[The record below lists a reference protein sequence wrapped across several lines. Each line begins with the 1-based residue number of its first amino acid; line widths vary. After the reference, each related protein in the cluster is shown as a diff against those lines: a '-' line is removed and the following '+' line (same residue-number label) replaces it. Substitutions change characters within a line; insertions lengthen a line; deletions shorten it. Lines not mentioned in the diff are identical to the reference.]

1 MTKMKTLQDFRHK
14 ASRSA
19 GRSAKIFLLIWA
31 CLALLFVACTPADT
45 GTDPQPPGG
54 DDAPPAATPTP
65 TEPPWIEGSIVR
77 GSHDPAANW
86 GAPDVH
92 DDFSGDNPEFELD
105 NAGGLARGW
114 YTNGRFKITFPSR
127 GWWTWYTGNTS
138 VTNFYVDV
146 VVYNGD
152 ECVDRDAAG
161 LVYRYV
167 PMIDLAFLFGVSC
180 GGGYFSGISGGMGA
194 TGPVCQFIDNFPTG
208 PGDIDCTGL
217 WEHPTSPYI
226 DSGPG
231 AANRIGVLGEATQIT
246 LYINGHQVDTVD
258 IPSPLLYAGNFGLY
272 LGPGQADVASVTFD
286 DLSIWINP

>member
-1 MTKMKTLQDFRHK
+1 MQPLRNFRHSLSSGKSQSLK
-14 ASRSA
+14 A
-19 GRSAKIFLLIWA
+19 FLLIWI
-31 CLALLFVACTPADT
+31 CLAIVFVACTPADT
-45 GTDPQPPGG
+45 GADDVVQPPGG
-54 DDAPPAATPTP
+54 DDAPPAATATP
-65 TEPPWIEGSIVR
+65 TEEPWIEGSIVR
-77 GSHDPAANW
+77 ASYDPAANW
-86 GAPDVH
+86 GPPDVH

-105 NAGGLARGW
+105 NAGGVARGW

-127 GWWTWYTGNTS
+127 GWWTWYTGSTS

-152 ECVDRDAAG
+152 QCADRDAAG

-167 PMIDLAFLFGVSC
+167 QVIDLAFLFGVSC
-180 GGGYFSGISGGMGA
+180 NGGYFSGISGGMGA

-208 PGDIDCTGL
+208 PGDLDCTGM
-217 WEHPTSPYI
+217 WEHPTSQYI

-246 LYINGHQVDTVD
+246 LYVNGHQVATVD

-272 LGPGQADVASVTFD
+272 LGPAQADLGSVTFD
-286 DLSIWINP
+286 DFSIWINP